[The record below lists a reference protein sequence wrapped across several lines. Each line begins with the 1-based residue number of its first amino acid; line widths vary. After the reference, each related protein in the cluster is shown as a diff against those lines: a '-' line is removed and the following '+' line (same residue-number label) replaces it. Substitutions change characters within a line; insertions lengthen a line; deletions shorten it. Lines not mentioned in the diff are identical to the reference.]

1 MDELEVELDE
11 AAGFV
16 AEPDELEPFA
26 ADEPDEPDEPDDDSL
41 LPEDDPF
48 EPLDP
53 FEDDADDPDPDA
65 DRLSV
70 R

>member
-1 MDELEVELDE
+1 VDELEVELDE
-11 AAGFV
+11 AAGVV

-26 ADEPDEPDEPDDDSL
+26 ADEPPEDDSL

-53 FEDDADDPDPDA
+53 FEEDADDPDPDA